1 MNIINALKWR
11 YAAKKFDASRTIPD
25 KAIEIIKK
33 VLSAI
38 GYAHNKNIPI
48 SGYNGILH
56 LDIKPGNII
65 NLSILREDEVINIKL
80 IAESNSNKD

>member
-33 VLSAI
+33 CLV
-38 GYAHNKNIPI
+38 
-48 SGYNGILH
+48 
-56 LDIKPGNII
+56 
-65 NLSILREDEVINIKL
+65 
-80 IAESNSNKD
+80 